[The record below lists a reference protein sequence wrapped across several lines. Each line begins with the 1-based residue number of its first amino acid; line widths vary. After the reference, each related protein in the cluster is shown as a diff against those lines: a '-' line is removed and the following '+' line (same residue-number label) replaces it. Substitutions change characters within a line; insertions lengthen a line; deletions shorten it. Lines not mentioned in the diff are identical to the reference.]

1 MMLFS
6 TSRWLF
12 YLPITNMAEKASSW
26 PPIKMTTVLP
36 VLALNKDGI
45 MTSCSEALC
54 LQQRWCLWYR
64 FPDSLDSGCSFFFFP
79 PLRYV
84 FADVSNRKLASPY
97 PSFLKDP
104 APWRLR
110 PGPCAAPTLANFLA
124 AFRSRPG
131 WGGGGEGYLGRSPFG
146 PLCKSFPA
154 PFFF

>member
-1 MMLFS
+1 MLFS

-12 YLPITNMAEKASSW
+12 YLPIANMAEKASSW

-36 VLALNKDGI
+36 VLALNKDGV
-45 MTSCSEALC
+45 MTSCSEVLC

-64 FPDSLDSGCSFFFFP
+64 FPDSLDSGCSFFFF

-131 WGGGGEGYLGRSPFG
+131 WGGGGGIPG
-146 PLCKSFPA
+146 PLSLRSALQSFPA
-154 PFFF
+154 PFF